1 MKLLVDMNL
10 SPAWVRYLAAA
21 GHEAEHWATVGAA
34 DASDTTLMAYARERD
49 SVVLTQDLDFGAIL
63 AATGGR
69 KPSVVQIRGERLSPT
84 AIGAAV
90 VAALRMAFSGRVRGP
105 VVALLADARDRYAS
119 RAWASVAASVAA
131 PVAARGA

>member
-49 SVVLTQDLDFGAIL
+49 SVVLTQDLGFGAIL

-84 AIGAAV
+84 AIGAPV
-90 VAALRMAFSGRVRGP
+90 VAALRQLELELAAG
-105 VVALLADARDRYAS
+105 ALLTIDPGRTRIS
-119 RAWASVAASVAA
+119 LLPLPGVR
-131 PVAARGA
+131 